1 MRKGVIF
8 VALQFGLIAFLIWEN
23 GWVGLVLTDMIFHF
37 TGIALGLW
45 AIVIMRESK
54 LNAFS
59 ELRQEAKLISKGPY
73 KRIRHPMYSAVLL
86 YFMPFAINSIES
98 ALSYCCLM
106 ATLVLKSNYEE
117 NLLSRAFPNYSA
129 YRQKTHRLI
138 PFIY

>member
-1 MRKGVIF
+1 MTKGVIF
-8 VALQFGLIAFLIWEN
+8 VALQFGLIAILIWEN
-23 GWVGLVLTDMIFHF
+23 GWIGLVLTDMIFHF

-45 AIVIMRESK
+45 AIFTMRESK
-54 LNAFS
+54 LNVFP

-106 ATLVLKSNYEE
+106 ATLVLKLNYEE